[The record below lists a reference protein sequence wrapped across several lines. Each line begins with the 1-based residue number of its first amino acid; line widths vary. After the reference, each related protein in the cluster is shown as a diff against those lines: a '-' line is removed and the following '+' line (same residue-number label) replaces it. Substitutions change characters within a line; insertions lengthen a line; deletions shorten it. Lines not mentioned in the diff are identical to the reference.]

1 MQSHLVSTGPI
12 VFADC
17 RQLAVPRTA
26 VIRTK
31 SGAEA
36 RTGIR
41 QLGVAGTVCGE
52 NRLLHPLHIRPASRS

>member
-1 MQSHLVSTGPI
+1 MQSHLVSTGPT

-17 RQLAVPRTA
+17 RRLAVPRTA

-41 QLGVAGTVCGE
+41 QLGVTGTVCGE
-52 NRLLHPLHIRPASRS
+52 NRRL